1 MKSVREGLSANHL
14 ISMGA
19 QACMQAMLTIIEM
32 INGKETMYSGSAASA
47 LPPTS
52 VDPTVATHRSIM
64 ARTHVG
70 EGREEADGI
79 RPKGKRTR
87 GDLSLA
93 NFEALSYF
101 IFIVYT
107 VHMKTNCDVLSLSP
121 FSSIVNKGL
130 SSSI

>member
-1 MKSVREGLSANHL
+1 
-14 ISMGA
+14 
-19 QACMQAMLTIIEM
+19 MQAMLTIIEM

-70 EGREEADGI
+70 EGREVTKRRADGI
-79 RPKGKRTR
+79 RPKGKRTK

-107 VHMKTNCDVLSLSP
+107 VHMKTNCDVFIPLLLYS
-121 FSSIVNKGL
+121 
-130 SSSI
+130 